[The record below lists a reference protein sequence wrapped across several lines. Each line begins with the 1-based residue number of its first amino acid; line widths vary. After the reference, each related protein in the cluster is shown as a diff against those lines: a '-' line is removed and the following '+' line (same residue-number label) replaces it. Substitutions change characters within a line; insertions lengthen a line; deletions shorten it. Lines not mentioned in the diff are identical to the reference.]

1 MTVAAVERRIDLES
15 LFGTTELSNRQLIE
29 AFAVLNL
36 GLVESFRSGVLR
48 PGDGVS
54 RFYYAA
60 NCLYVRRKLKNA
72 VCDDIMGR
80 GVQLPDLFDAL
91 SPAVARKQFGIQLD
105 AMGRLCLKLLRGTQ
119 PKPKGRPT
127 SSGGQRRAG

>member
-1 MTVAAVERRIDLES
+1 MTAAAVEHRIDLES
-15 LFGTTELSNRQLIE
+15 LFGTTALSNRQLVE

-36 GLVESFRSGVLR
+36 GLVESFRSGVMR
-48 PGDGVS
+48 PTDGVA

-60 NCLYVRRKLKNA
+60 NCLYVRRKLKNT

-91 SPAVARKQFGIQLD
+91 PPTAARRQFGVQLD
-105 AMGRLCLKLLRGTQ
+105 AMSRLCLKLLRGMQ
-119 PKPKGRPT
+119 PKGKNGPT
-127 SSGGQRRAG
+127 RAGGHRRAG